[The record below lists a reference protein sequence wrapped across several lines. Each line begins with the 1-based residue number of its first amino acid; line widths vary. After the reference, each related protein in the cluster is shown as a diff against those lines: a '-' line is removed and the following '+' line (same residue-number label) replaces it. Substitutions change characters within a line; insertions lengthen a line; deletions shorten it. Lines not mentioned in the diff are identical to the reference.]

1 MFMKLRK
8 LDTGYEMLDE
18 GRNLKITIDNGLL
31 QAKAIKRDERRQ
43 SLLLLFDQSAGKV
56 FTYHT

>member
-1 MFMKLRK
+1 MM

-18 GRNLKITIDNGLL
+18 GRNLKIEIDNGLL